1 MIKSILH
8 TSHKKD
14 RGGKNPHD
22 GVKSIFS
29 DLLVQLG
36 ETFDMHSIIE
46 PYSGGFTGITG
57 WSRQKDAVWAAMSII
72 VQRLSYVK
80 EGLWSQESHFSNY
93 HQPRAGLDF
102 SDRFQLIWA
111 PTDAADCPNHRFF
124 KTVVLPWP
132 SGLNFDLVL
141 STHPSAQ
148 SFYAAPPPPAPP
160 QRQKGGEI
168 WWLSSFCKEV
178 EINFRISFLESNIW
192 NRQR

>member
-36 ETFDMHSIIE
+36 ETFEMHSIIE

-72 VQRLSYVK
+72 VQRLYYVK
-80 EGLWSQESHFSNY
+80 EWLWSQGSHFSNY
-93 HQPRAGLDF
+93 LNTNQSRSGLFQTDF
-102 SDRFQLIWA
+102 GRCCRPSEPAKKFFQM
-111 PTDAADCPNHRFF
+111 
-124 KTVVLPWP
+124 VVLRLWP

-141 STHPSAQ
+141 STHPSAK
-148 SFYAAPPPPAPP
+148 SFYAAPPPPAPT
-160 QRQKGGEI
+160 QRQGEKYGD
-168 WWLSSFCKEV
+168 WLLSARCRNEF
-178 EINFRISFLESNIW
+178 
-192 NRQR
+192 

>member
-72 VQRLSYVK
+72 VQRLYYVK
-80 EGLWSQESHFSNY
+80 EWLWSQESHFRNY
-93 HQPRAGLDF
+93 QNTSQEQVWTFQITDF
-102 SDRFQLIWA
+102 SWSELQQMLQTVRTAGSLIRLFCSRGLQVWTLTLSSQLIRQHN
-111 PTDAADCPNHRFF
+111 PFTQLHPLLRHQKDR
-124 KTVVLPWP
+124 K
-132 SGLNFDLVL
+132 GEKYGDLLL
-141 STHPSAQ
+141 SA
-148 SFYAAPPPPAPP
+148 
-160 QRQKGGEI
+160 RK
-168 WWLSSFCKEV
+168 
-178 EINFRISFLESNIW
+178 
-192 NRQR
+192 